1 MWRLGLAKVVR
12 EREKVLGRWPRDQ
25 SSGEIPS
32 DRERLWILGQY
43 GFLFHFQLL
52 PVLYCYKQG
61 CPSISPVSVQVSFLQ
76 LLCINGTQGK
86 EGTVL
91 CCVFV
96 QRGLSRAVS
105 VSRQIRNCKEQQ
117 GQKQRCKTEMENPS
131 KKLMRHERPERRWLL
146 LLRLPWPAV
155 HKHIVRT
162 GTGFLTELQMGAQ
175 NIHFELEKKCEVVM
189 LRVPGRSKQN
199 LVVWML
205 SSNFYVPDIRTL
217 SLILLKRPQQ
227 LNCTSI
233 LFTNVIITKLKMQ

>member
-1 MWRLGLAKVVR
+1 MVSYSIFSYCRCYTVISRDVPPLAQFQYKSASSNCSVLM
-12 EREKVLGRWPRDQ
+12 ELREKKER
-25 SSGEIPS
+25 SG
-32 DRERLWILGQY
+32 Y
-43 GFLFHFQLL
+43 
-52 PVLYCYKQG
+52 
-61 CPSISPVSVQVSFLQ
+61 
-76 LLCINGTQGK
+76 
-86 EGTVL
+86 VL
-91 CCVFV
+91 CVCAK
-96 QRGLSRAVS
+96 RAFQGS
-105 VSRQIRNCKEQQ
+105 VRFRNCKEQQ

-155 HKHIVRT
+155 HKHIVWT
-162 GTGFLTELQMGAQ
+162 GTRFLTELQMGAQ

-189 LRVPGRSKQN
+189 LRVPGRSRQN
-199 LVVWML
+199 LVVLML